1 MWPESLGFQDSA
13 ESSGLAEGNT
23 TDLVQITGLAEPGP
37 GLSRAGRSAELG
49 GKVEWMR
56 KVSACTRDSETSS
69 EITLC
74 EIFSHLLSYPD
85 EDYKEWVESCAGGL
99 DEPARAI
106 FQSFAEVAR
115 GEPLARLEE
124 NFVATFEMTRKRP
137 LEIGWHLYGEQYKR
151 GEFLVR
157 MRKLLRDHGV
167 EENHELPDHLSHCL
181 VLLPRMEGSDAA
193 AFVVGY
199 LLPAIEKLL
208 KGFQTENPY
217 QQVLLTL
224 QHLLSQPAGRSE
236 RDQGGDA

>member
-1 MWPESLGFQDSA
+1 MWPEDLDVLDVA
-13 ESSGLAEGNT
+13 ESSGSAGGDAAE
-23 TDLVQITGLAEPGP
+23 LVQITGLPEPRP

-49 GKVEWMR
+49 GKAERMR
-56 KVSACTRDSETSS
+56 KVSVRAGDSETSS
-69 EITLC
+69 EVRLC
-74 EIFSHLLSYPD
+74 EIFSHLLSYPN
-85 EDYKEWVESCAGGL
+85 EDYKEWVELCAAGL

-124 NFVATFEMTRKRP
+124 NFVATFEMTTKRP

-157 MRKLLRDHGV
+157 MRKMLRDHGV

-181 VLLPRMEGSDAA
+181 ALLPRMEGSDAD
-193 AFVVGY
+193 AFVAGY

-208 KGFQTENPY
+208 KGFQAENPY

-224 QHLLSQPAGRSE
+224 KHLLSQPAGRHE
-236 RDQGGDA
+236 RDQGGEV